1 MLLVFIFFWTT
12 AQHCRTICLCL
23 TPAGVWI
30 CQHLVCAFF
39 VFFKKQVL
47 HEWRELTI
55 TLFPSPLC
63 NVTMNLSL
71 GLFCAHFLLNQDN
84 GLRPIIQQVLGK
96 LWVQVDNKNCWSQTT
111 KSKTI
116 KCPKSAPVRM
126 QIIGSK
132 QWWKLRFWFPK
143 QSTSDADRQVMIYIY
158 IIFLIF
164 F

>member
-1 MLLVFIFFWTT
+1 MCLFSFEQQLSTAELSTCVSHLLGCEYASIWCVLLFYFF
-12 AQHCRTICLCL
+12 
-23 TPAGVWI
+23 
-30 CQHLVCAFF
+30 
-39 VFFKKQVL
+39 KQVL

-55 TLFPSPLC
+55 TVFPFPLC

-84 GLRPIIQQVLGK
+84 GLCPIIQQVLGK
-96 LWVQVDNKNCWSQTT
+96 LWVQVDNKICWSQTT

-116 KCPKSAPVRM
+116 KCPKSAPVRT

-143 QSTSDADRQVMIYIY
+143 RSTSDTDRQVMIYIHN
-158 IIFLIF
+158 F